1 MYSNCYYSV
10 EAFAHK
16 ENLPMSKP
24 YILHYTYTLYFTLC
38 FIVYSYSIAIAIANK
53 DYTLVINFVVR
64 IFGTGNEI
72 GRAGYGFEKSSSG
85 WGLGLG

>member
-1 MYSNCYYSV
+1 MKTYSNCFYSV

-24 YILHYTYTLYFTLC
+24 YILHYTYTLYLPLC
-38 FIVYSYSIAIAIANK
+38 LIVYSYSIAIAIANK
-53 DYTLVINFVVR
+53 DYTVVNFVVR

-85 WGLGLG
+85 